1 MALHNEENNYEKRLI
16 TRLPC
21 HREEVKIVGGG
32 RVERM
37 VCVYNI
43 QASSSKYGDERRG
56 SHFLIHQSQ
65 VLFRSPPCTCV
76 YLPTDCVVVSR
87 QSLLWFPLLF
97 RSTHLREATRL
108 PRYTRLCTSSYYLIF
123 KWKKNRIEGGE
134 REKSTSFVC
143 ACVCVSCMLTSI
155 TLLLFFI

>member
-1 MALHNEENNYEKRLI
+1 
-16 TRLPC
+16 
-21 HREEVKIVGGG
+21 
-32 RVERM
+32 M

-76 YLPTDCVVVSR
+76 YLPTDCVV

-123 KWKKNRIEGGE
+123 KWKKNRIEGEE

-143 ACVCVSCMLTSI
+143 ACVCVVYAHLYYPSFIFYLKNN
-155 TLLLFFI
+155 FFEGKMKEKASYSTRWKKKIKRGGSY